1 LGFGRAATAKES
13 ALWLTAGAVTMLEC
27 MLPPKRGAKEKSMST
42 VVIVGAQWGDE
53 GKGKIVDFCTQHAD
67 VVVRYAGGP
76 NAGHTLVV
84 GDDKLI
90 VRLIPSGILRP
101 GTRCVLGQGMVID
114 AEVLVSEIDELER
127 RGLNP
132 MQRLF
137 LSDRAHLI
145 LPYHVA
151 IDTLRETSRSTSIT
165 LGTTKKGIGPAYEDK
180 AARRGVR
187 LGLLADLGRL
197 ETAVDQAID
206 AWAPTLRAFDQPVP
220 VAREIVDALRPLAE
234 RLVPRLADTS
244 RLLSDAMRLGQGVLL
259 EGAQGTLLDID
270 HGTYPYV
277 TSSSAAAGGA
287 AVGAGIGPRCI
298 DAVVGI
304 TKAYTTRVGA
314 GPFPTELEDDT
325 GKRLREAGAEFGSVT
340 GRPRRTGWLDLP
352 ALRYAARVNG
362 LDGLAVTKLDVL
374 TGLPKLGICVAYD
387 TKDGRTREF
396 PIDLIDRPGLATPV
410 YETLD
415 GWSEPLGAARSRTDL
430 PAAAR
435 AYLSFIENEVLV
447 PIHLLSV
454 GARRSETIVFK
465 NPFEI

>member
-1 LGFGRAATAKES
+1 
-13 ALWLTAGAVTMLEC
+13 MLEC
-27 MLPPKRGAKEKSMST
+27 TLPPKCGAKEKSMST

-101 GTRCVLGQGMVID
+101 DTRCVLGQGMVID
-114 AEVLVSEIDELER
+114 AQVLVSEIDDLER

-151 IDTLRETSRSTSIT
+151 VDTLRESNRSASVT

-187 LGLLADLGRL
+187 LGLLADLSRL
-197 ETAVDQAID
+197 ESAVEQAIQS
-206 AWAPTLRAFDQPVP
+206 WAPTLRAFDQPVP
-220 VAREIVDALRPLAE
+220 VARAVVDALRPLAE
-234 RLVPRLADTS
+234 RLAPRLADTS
-244 RLLSDAMRLGQGVLL
+244 RLIWDAMRVGQSVLL

-298 DAVVGI
+298 DCVVGI

-314 GPFPTELEDDT
+314 GPFPTELEDAT
-325 GKRLREAGAEFGSVT
+325 GEQLRKTGAEFGSVT
-340 GRPRRTGWLDLP
+340 GRPRRTGWIDLP

-362 LDGLAVTKLDVL
+362 LDGLALTKLDVL
-374 TGLPKLGICVAYD
+374 TGHAKLGVCVAYE
-387 TKDGRTREF
+387 TKDGVTREF
-396 PIDLIDRPGLATPV
+396 PIDLIDRPGLAKPV
-410 YETLD
+410 YEMLD
-415 GWSEPLGAARSRTDL
+415 GWTESLGAARSRADL

-435 AYLSFIENEVLV
+435 AYLSFIEKEVQV
-447 PIHLLSV
+447 PIFLLSV
-454 GARRSETIVFK
+454 GARRSETIVIK
-465 NPFEI
+465 NPFDV